1 MVVNKEQLIRQ
12 AQAEFKNQFKS
23 EPKLITL
30 TPGRLNIIGEHTD
43 YNEGLAM
50 PAAIDRWICGAVCKS
65 SNKSSTI
72 YSLNYNEKIVIT
84 PQGAEKFNT
93 VWKQLTAAAIDRI
106 TIEFDIDIGIN
117 MVLGGNIPIGC
128 GLSSSSALVISITQT
143 FCR

>member
-12 AQAEFKNQFKS
+12 VQAEFKNQFKS

-65 SNKSSTI
+65 HNKSSTI
-72 YSLNYNEKIVIT
+72 YSLNYNEKVVIT
-84 PQGAEKFNT
+84 HQGAEKFNT
-93 VWKQLTAAAIDRI
+93 VWKQLAATAIDHI
-106 TIEFDIDIGIN
+106 TIEFDIDTGIN

-128 GLSSSSALVISITQT
+128 GLSS
-143 FCR
+143 